1 MCIEVKQK
9 GSSPFAVVAWYRPPE
24 YSHNNFDEL
33 ENVLKIL
40 DSENKEI
47 ILIGDTNC
55 DNLAEEDCKNGMKKR
70 LNELYI
76 EYQFKQLIKNPT
88 RVAKSSAT
96 LIDHFSSNQPRRII
110 DSGIFVTGFSD
121 HNLVFGVRKTVRK
134 ARKEPK
140 ITKCRQYNK
149 YNPDSFKKDLS
160 KVDWEAILA
169 LNNIDAVIEQFE

>member
-1 MCIEVKQK
+1 MSIGGYRFERHDRNRHGGGVGIYIQNNIHYDVRNDLPIGKLEIVCIEVKQK
-9 GSSPFAVVAWYRPPE
+9 GSSPFPVLAWYN
-24 YSHNNFDEL
+24 HNNFDEL

-96 LIDHFSSNQPRRII
+96 LIDHFSTN
-110 DSGIFVTGFSD
+110 
-121 HNLVFGVRKTVRK
+121 
-134 ARKEPK
+134 
-140 ITKCRQYNK
+140 
-149 YNPDSFKKDLS
+149 NPGG
-160 KVDWEAILA
+160 
-169 LNNIDAVIEQFE
+169 